1 MPELALQHPVHN
13 DADWIVHVACR
24 HVTVITCA
32 TGKCGTLLPLSAIA
46 RTMSRSDRM
55 LLGLRPLI
63 VVSAW
68 SACVAVLRNLA
79 EIVLAH
85 ACRKS
90 PKSAALP
97 LPISYRDERDWI
109 EDFVAKNRRYR
120 IEPITQAIAHGTGD
134 LLVSTQRILPPE
146 ENGKRP

>member
-1 MPELALQHPVHN
+1 MNSH
-13 DADWIVHVACR
+13 
-24 HVTVITCA
+24 
-32 TGKCGTLLPLSAIA
+32 
-46 RTMSRSDRM
+46 

-85 ACRKS
+85 AYRR
-90 PKSAALP
+90 
-97 LPISYRDERDWI
+97 ISEVRGAPVAEILYRDERDWI
-109 EDFVAKNRRYR
+109 EAFVAKNRRYR

-134 LLVSTQRILPPE
+134 LLVSTQRILPRE
-146 ENGKRP
+146 ENGKRL